1 MPQTKQASKR
11 KRLKEAVPAVG
22 IVGMSLALASG
33 ASAAPAV
40 GATPDTPLR
49 PTGPGPQMTLTEE
62 EIADVSLGTF
72 FVFDR
77 ETGRQAGEQYARGCG
92 RCSGSGCGG
101 YACWALRPG
110 R

>member
-1 MPQTKQASKR
+1 MPQTKRASKR

-40 GATPDTPLR
+40 GPTPDTPLR

-92 RCSGSGCGG
+92 GCRGCRG
-101 YACWALRPG
+101 CRG
-110 R
+110 